1 MTTAQTPPAKHE
13 AKHQPASFGSEHIV
27 YIFFVAIGAWVA
39 ARFLDGGVPVV
50 AAALVAAL
58 VPKEHG
64 WSVRGPI
71 AVTAGLLALLIVRM
85 WPMAGAG
92 AEAAAPPAESAH
104 LLSWIIGLPIAGAI
118 AVLLIPRESQRAL
131 QWTTLGLMLATLAI
145 SLRMLSVP
153 MGRGYHF
160 NQDIVWLPRFGV
172 HYHVAVDGISLWL
185 VLLTTFITPI
195 AAYASFGSPAP
206 PGRGQ
211 TPESTSPA
219 LPGRGRTL
227 KEWCFALLLLEA
239 GMLGSFLALDLFVFY
254 VFWELM
260 LVPMYVMI
268 GVWGGSNRIKAAIKF
283 FLYTMFGSV
292 LMLAAILYCG
302 IQARTFDVVELQQK
316 LPLMTEISPQTQSW
330 LFAAFAVSFAIKVP
344 LFPFHTWL
352 PDAHVEAPT
361 AGSVILAGV
370 LLKMGTYGFLRFAIP
385 FFPQAA
391 QAHTPLIVALSTI
404 GILYGSLMAM
414 AQSDIKKLVAY
425 SSVAHLGFCM
435 LGIFSGTLQGAQ
447 GGVLQMVN
455 HGLSTGAL
463 FLLVGVIYEK
473 THRRGVD
480 DFGGMAK
487 VMPVY
492 ATLFMIVTLSSIGL
506 PGLNGFVGEFLVL
519 FGAFPEHPK
528 ATAFAAVG
536 VVLGAVYMLKLYR
549 DVFFGPVT
557 RPEREGI
564 GDVGRAELGYL
575 LPIVALIILLGILP
589 NLVLSK
595 TERAVDAVVKTYR
608 QGAR

>member
-1 MTTAQTPPAKHE
+1 MAAPLLTLITFLPA
-13 AKHQPASFGSEHIV
+13 
-27 YIFFVAIGAWVA
+27 
-39 ARFLDGGVPVV
+39 L
-50 AAALVAAL
+50 
-58 VPKEHG
+58 
-64 WSVRGPI
+64 
-71 AVTAGLLALLIVRM
+71 AGLLLAPLKTEKGAVVRWVALGVSILVLGL
-85 WPMAGAG
+85 AGWLWVAFDPKG
-92 AEAAAPPAESAH
+92 D
-104 LLSWIIGLPIAGAI
+104 AI
-118 AVLLIPRESQRAL
+118 QFRESHV
-131 QWTTLGLMLATLAI
+131 WVK
-145 SLRMLSVP
+145 SVFLSPPINYTV
-153 MGRGYHF
+153 G
-160 NQDIVWLPRFGV
+160 I
-172 HYHVAVDGISLWL
+172 DGISLAM
-185 VLLTTFITPI
+185 VALTAFLMPLAICASRHQPKGFII
-195 AAYASFGSPAP
+195 
-206 PGRGQ
+206 
-211 TPESTSPA
+211 
-219 LPGRGRTL
+219 
-227 KEWCFALLLLEA
+227 ALLFLET
-239 GMLGSFLALDLFVFY
+239 GMMGAFVALDLFLFY
-254 VFWELM
+254 VFWEGM
-260 LVPMYVMI
+260 LIPMYLLI
-268 GVWGGSNRIKAAIKF
+268 GIWGGPRRIYASVKF
-283 FLYTMFGSV
+283 ILYTIVGSV
-292 LMLAAILYCG
+292 LMLAAILYVAT
-302 IQARTFDVVELQQK
+302 QAKTFDVIALQDK
-316 LPLMTEISPQTQSW
+316 LPGMHTITQAQAW
-330 LFAAFAVSFAIKVP
+330 LFLAFAVSFAIKVP

-391 QAHTPLIVALSTI
+391 QQFTPLIVALSTI
-404 GILYGSLMAM
+404 GIIYGSLMAM

-487 VMPVY
+487 IMPVY

-519 FGAFPEHPK
+519 FGSFPYHPT
-528 ATAFAAVG
+528 ATAFASLG

-557 RPEREGI
+557 RPEREKI
-564 GDVGRAELGYL
+564 GDVERSDLGYL
-575 LPIVALIILLGILP
+575 LPIIALIIVLGILP

-595 TERAVDAVVKTYR
+595 TERAVSGVVKNLEPYR
-608 QGAR
+608 MTSDRHR